1 MRRRFV
7 SSRQMQGSEFGG
19 VQRRRGR
26 ALIQP
31 KPVSARTTGE
41 NLMLGYTVGDD
52 ASPEPLE
59 DKRQFLGLLPE
70 DHRRP
75 LWLLKTGR
83 RSHAETQG
91 LVSEE

>member
-1 MRRRFV
+1 M
-7 SSRQMQGSEFGG
+7 SGSEFGG
-19 VQRRRGR
+19 VPRRRGR

-52 ASPEPLE
+52 PSPEPLE
-59 DKRQFLGLLPE
+59 DKRQFLGLLPAS
-70 DHRRP
+70 HRRP
-75 LWLLKTGR
+75 FWLLQTGR
-83 RSHAETQG
+83 KSVAENQG